1 MTPVACDLGGGD
13 RSAAVGCRRFPVS
26 LCRRRMGQYHW
37 GPEGTLSGAGMVGA
51 GWIVT
56 NDSASMR
63 GEAADSTAAA
73 LEEPAGSAVALTD
86 AGSVGALQRSVRHAT
101 LGLAAY
107 TVVALGLIGWSLRR
121 GRLSDAV
128 LLLVA
133 MAVTL
138 PPILSYR
145 KQLRK
150 RLQAIA
156 GGAVAGGS
164 SMSSE
169 PGGDVAT
176 DASIADAAVG
186 QASTPRSEA

>member
-1 MTPVACDLGGGD
+1 M
-13 RSAAVGCRRFPVS
+13 R
-26 LCRRRMGQYHW
+26 QYHW
-37 GPEGTLSGAGMVGA
+37 GSEGALSGARVVGA

-56 NDSASMR
+56 KDSELMQ
-63 GEAADSTAAA
+63 GEAADPPAAPLDA
-73 LEEPAGSAVALTD
+73 PAGSTVVPTD
-86 AGSVGALQRSVRHAT
+86 AASVGALQRSVRHAT

-107 TVVALGLIGWSLRR
+107 PVVALGLIGWSLQR

-145 KQLRK
+145 KQLRQ

-156 GGAVAGGS
+156 GGAAAGDSGASSEAGG
-164 SMSSE
+164 
-169 PGGDVAT
+169 DLAT
-176 DASIADAAVG
+176 DASIADAAEG
-186 QASTPRSEA
+186 QASTPPSET

>member
-1 MTPVACDLGGGD
+1 M
-13 RSAAVGCRRFPVS
+13 
-26 LCRRRMGQYHW
+26 
-37 GPEGTLSGAGMVGA
+37 
-51 GWIVT
+51 T
-56 NDSASMR
+56 NDSEPMP
-63 GEAADSTAAA
+63 GKAADSLAAA
-73 LEEPAGSAVALTD
+73 LEESAGSAVVPTD
-86 AGSVGALQRSVRHAT
+86 AGSVGALQRSVWHAT

-150 RLQAIA
+150 RLRAIA
-156 GGAVAGGS
+156 AGATAGGS
-164 SMSSE
+164 GASGE
-169 PGGDVAT
+169 PGGDLAT
-176 DASIADAAVG
+176 NASIADAADG
-186 QASTPRSEA
+186 NSSTPPSET

>member
-1 MTPVACDLGGGD
+1 MWAVAIE
-13 RSAAVGCRRFPVS
+13 RPRWVAAVSLFPCFDVS

-37 GPEGTLSGAGMVGA
+37 GPEGTLSGAGVVGA

-56 NDSASMR
+56 NDSELIQ
-63 GEAADSTAAA
+63 GEAADPPAAP
-73 LEEPAGSAVALTD
+73 LDEPAGRAGVPTA
-86 AGSVGALQRSVRHAT
+86 AGSVGALQGSVRHAT
-101 LGLAAY
+101 LGLVAY

-121 GRLSDAV
+121 GRLSDVV

-145 KQLRK
+145 KQLRN
-150 RLQAIA
+150 RLQALA

-164 SMSSE
+164 GASGE
-169 PGGDVAT
+169 PGGDLAT
-176 DASIADAAVG
+176 DASIADAAEG
-186 QASTPRSEA
+186 HSSTPPSET

>member
-1 MTPVACDLGGGD
+1 
-13 RSAAVGCRRFPVS
+13 
-26 LCRRRMGQYHW
+26 MGQYHW
-37 GPEGTLSGAGMVGA
+37 GPKGTLSGAGVVGA

-56 NDSASMR
+56 NDSEPMQ
-63 GEAADSTAAA
+63 GEASDSPAAT
-73 LEEPAGSAVALTD
+73 LEESAGSAGLPTD
-86 AGSVGALQRSVRHAT
+86 AGSVGALQRSLRHAT

-150 RLQAIA
+150 RLRAIA
-156 GGAVAGGS
+156 AGAAAGASGAS
-164 SMSSE
+164 GE

-176 DASIADAAVG
+176 DASIADAADG
-186 QASTPRSEA
+186 HSSTPASET

>member
-1 MTPVACDLGGGD
+1 MGAAAIDRLVRDAALSLFPCFPVTPPDGAVRLGAGGH
-13 RSAAVGCRRFPVS
+13 SVGCR
-26 LCRRRMGQYHW
+26 G
-37 GPEGTLSGAGMVGA
+37 VGA

-56 NDSASMR
+56 KDSELMQ
-63 GEAADSTAAA
+63 GEAADPPEAP
-73 LEEPAGSAVALTD
+73 LEEPAGSAVVPTD

-101 LGLAAY
+101 LGLVAY

-150 RLQAIA
+150 RLRAIA
-156 GGAVAGGS
+156 GGAAADGS
-164 SMSSE
+164 GTSSE

-176 DASIADAAVG
+176 DAIVADAPEG
-186 QASTPRSEA
+186 QSSTPPSEA

>member
-1 MTPVACDLGGGD
+1 MPPFPW
-13 RSAAVGCRRFPVS
+13 FPVMPPDGAVPF
-26 LCRRRMGQYHW
+26 R
-37 GPEGTLSGAGMVGA
+37 PVDTLSGAGAVGA

-56 NDSASMR
+56 KDSELMQ
-63 GEAADSTAAA
+63 GEAADPPAAA
-73 LEEPAGSAVALTD
+73 LDEPAGTPAVPTD

-107 TVVALGLIGWSLRR
+107 TIVAFLWIGWSLRR

-138 PPILSYR
+138 LPILSYR
-145 KQLRK
+145 KQIQK
-150 RLQAIA
+150 RLRAIA
-156 GGAVAGGS
+156 GAAAAGGS
-164 SMSSE
+164 VTPSE

-176 DASIADAAVG
+176 DARIADAAEG
-186 QASTPRSEA
+186 QASTPPSET

>member
-1 MTPVACDLGGGD
+1 MGGMLP
-13 RSAAVGCRRFPVS
+13 FPGFHVS

-37 GPEGTLSGAGMVGA
+37 GPEGTLSGAGVVGA

-56 NDSASMR
+56 KDSELMQ
-63 GEAADSTAAA
+63 GENADPPAAPLDES
-73 LEEPAGSAVALTD
+73 AGSAAVPTD

-138 PPILSYR
+138 SPILSYR
-145 KQLRK
+145 KQLRQ
-150 RLQAIA
+150 RLRAID
-156 GGAVAGGS
+156 GGEGTVERTPTEGVTEERTPTEGVTGGGIDSGAQGGS
-164 SMSSE
+164 SPSSS
-169 PGGDVAT
+169 A
-176 DASIADAAVG
+176 
-186 QASTPRSEA
+186 EA

>member
-1 MTPVACDLGGGD
+1 MGGMPPFPG
-13 RSAAVGCRRFPVS
+13 FPVPPPDGAVP
-26 LCRRRMGQYHW
+26 L
-37 GPEGTLSGAGMVGA
+37 GPEGTLSGAGVVGA

-63 GEAADSTAAA
+63 GEAADSPAAA
-73 LEEPAGSAVALTD
+73 LKEPAGSAVALTD
-86 AGSVGALQRSVRHAT
+86 AGSVGALQGSVRHAT

-150 RLQAIA
+150 RLRVIA
-156 GGAVAGGS
+156 GGGAGA
-164 SMSSE
+164 SSE

-176 DASIADAAVG
+176 DASIADAAEG
-186 QASTPRSEA
+186 QASTPPLEA

>member
-1 MTPVACDLGGGD
+1 VAID
-13 RSAAVGCRRFPVS
+13 RRWWDAAVSLFLCDAAGWGSTIEAKGHSVGCQGV
-26 LCRRRMGQYHW
+26 
-37 GPEGTLSGAGMVGA
+37 EA

-56 NDSASMR
+56 KDSELMQ
-63 GEAADSTAAA
+63 GEAADPPTAP
-73 LEEPAGSAVALTD
+73 LEESAGNAGVPAD

-101 LGLAAY
+101 LGLVAY

-145 KQLRK
+145 KQLSK

-156 GGAVAGGS
+156 GGAAAGVPGAS
-164 SMSSE
+164 GEPGALRE
-169 PGGDVAT
+169 PGGDLAT
-176 DASIADAAVG
+176 DASIADVPEA
-186 QASTPRSEA
+186 QASMPPSET

>member
-1 MTPVACDLGGGD
+1 MQGK
-13 RSAAVGCRRFPVS
+13 
-26 LCRRRMGQYHW
+26 
-37 GPEGTLSGAGMVGA
+37 
-51 GWIVT
+51 
-56 NDSASMR
+56 
-63 GEAADSTAAA
+63 AADPPAAK
-73 LEEPAGSAVALTD
+73 LEGSAGSAGVPTD
-86 AGSVGALQRSVRHAT
+86 AGSVGALQRSFRNAT

-107 TVVALGLIGWSLRR
+107 TVVALGWIGWSLRR

-150 RLQAIA
+150 RLRVIA
-156 GGAVAGGS
+156 GGATASGS
-164 SMSSE
+164 GASGE
-169 PGGDVAT
+169 PSGDVAT

-186 QASTPRSEA
+186 QASTPPSEA

>member
-1 MTPVACDLGGGD
+1 
-13 RSAAVGCRRFPVS
+13 
-26 LCRRRMGQYHW
+26 MGQYHW
-37 GPEGTLSGAGMVGA
+37 GPKGTLSGAGVVGA

-56 NDSASMR
+56 NDSEPMQ
-63 GEAADSTAAA
+63 GEAADPPAAT
-73 LEEPAGSAVALTD
+73 LEESAGRAVVPTD
-86 AGSVGALQRSVRHAT
+86 AGSVEVLQRSFRHAT

-156 GGAVAGGS
+156 GGAAAGGS
-164 SMSSE
+164 TTSSE

-176 DASIADAAVG
+176 DAVVADAADG
-186 QASTPRSEA
+186 HSSTPPSET

>member
-1 MTPVACDLGGGD
+1 M
-13 RSAAVGCRRFPVS
+13 
-26 LCRRRMGQYHW
+26 
-37 GPEGTLSGAGMVGA
+37 
-51 GWIVT
+51 T
-56 NDSASMR
+56 NDSEPMP
-63 GEAADSTAAA
+63 GKAADSLAAA
-73 LEEPAGSAVALTD
+73 IEESAGSAVVPTA

-145 KQLRK
+145 KQLRE
-150 RLQAIA
+150 RLRAIA
-156 GGAVAGGS
+156 GGAAAGGS
-164 SMSSE
+164 STSGE

-176 DASIADAAVG
+176 DAIVADAADG
-186 QASTPRSEA
+186 QTSTSPSEA

>member
-1 MTPVACDLGGGD
+1 M
-13 RSAAVGCRRFPVS
+13 
-26 LCRRRMGQYHW
+26 Q
-37 GPEGTLSGAGMVGA
+37 
-51 GWIVT
+51 
-56 NDSASMR
+56 
-63 GEAADSTAAA
+63 GEAADSPAAT
-73 LEEPAGSAVALTD
+73 LEESAGSTVVPAD

-150 RLQAIA
+150 RLRAIA
-156 GGAVAGGS
+156 AGAAAGASGAS
-164 SMSSE
+164 GE
-169 PGGDVAT
+169 PGGDLAT
-176 DASIADAAVG
+176 NASIADAADG
-186 QASTPRSEA
+186 HSSTPASET

>member
-1 MTPVACDLGGGD
+1 M
-13 RSAAVGCRRFPVS
+13 
-26 LCRRRMGQYHW
+26 
-37 GPEGTLSGAGMVGA
+37 
-51 GWIVT
+51 
-56 NDSASMR
+56 NDSEPMQ
-63 GEAADSTAAA
+63 GEATDPPAST
-73 LEEPAGSAVALTD
+73 LEESAISAVVPTD

-150 RLQAIA
+150 RLRAIA
-156 GGAVAGGS
+156 AGAAAGGS
-164 SMSSE
+164 GASGE
-169 PGGDVAT
+169 PGGGLAT
-176 DASIADAAVG
+176 NASIADAAEG
-186 QASTPRSEA
+186 HSSTPPSET